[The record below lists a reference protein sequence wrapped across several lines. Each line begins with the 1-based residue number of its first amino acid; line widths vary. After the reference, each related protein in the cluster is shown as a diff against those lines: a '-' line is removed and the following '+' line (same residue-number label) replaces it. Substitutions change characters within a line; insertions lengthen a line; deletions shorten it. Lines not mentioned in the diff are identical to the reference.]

1 MQKCSAIG
9 TKKGNKKMKK
19 TVDEILII
27 DSPALMNRYN
37 RKERRARKDFK
48 SIIDKAIVFDE
59 PLSDRYST
67 LETFKQTWNSDFN
80 ALDDQVKVEL
90 ANGDVLKGASV
101 VASHNAITLVLDN
114 DAVAKMINDKITTLY
129 FQLKLAA

>member
-1 MQKCSAIG
+1 M
-9 TKKGNKKMKK
+9 NKV
-19 TVDEILII
+19 TDEILII
-27 DSPALMNRYN
+27 NSPALMDRYS

-48 SIIDKAIVFDE
+48 KVIDKVIVFDK
-59 PLSDRYST
+59 PLSDGYST

-101 VASHNAITLVLDN
+101 VAGPNSITLVLDN
-114 DAVAKMINDKITTLY
+114 DAVTKMINDKITMLY